1 MMKIKRKSFATMIG
15 SRLLVAR
22 VQNGFSQNDIQNATG
37 IDRATLSRIENGK
50 QHIALYQLLQILSVL
65 NMDIAEF
72 LKDIE
77 VDNDN

>member
-1 MMKIKRKSFATMIG
+1 MLMKIKRKSFATMIG

-50 QHIALYQLLQILSVL
+50 QHIALYQLL
-65 NMDIAEF
+65 
-72 LKDIE
+72 
-77 VDNDN
+77 

>member
-1 MMKIKRKSFATMIG
+1 MLMKIKRKSFATMIG
-15 SRLLVAR
+15 SRLFVAR
-22 VQNGFSQNDIQNATG
+22 VQNGFSQTISKMLLVL
-37 IDRATLSRIENGK
+37 IETLSRIENGK

-65 NMDIAEF
+65 NMDIEF

>member
-1 MMKIKRKSFATMIG
+1 MKIKRKSFASIIG

-22 VQNGFSQNDIQNATG
+22 VQKGLSQNDLQNATG
-37 IDRATLSRIENGK
+37 IDRATLSRIENGR
-50 QHIALYQLLQILSVL
+50 QHISLYQLLQILTIL
-65 NMDIAEF
+65 NMPIEEF

>member
-1 MMKIKRKSFATMIG
+1 MKIKRKSFATIIG
-15 SRLLVAR
+15 RRLLVAR
-22 VQNGFSQNDIQNATG
+22 VHRGFSQNDIQNVTG

-50 QHIALYQLLQILSVL
+50 QHIALYQLLQVLAILDL
-65 NMDIAEF
+65 GIEEF

>member
-1 MMKIKRKSFATMIG
+1 MKIKRKSFATIVG

-22 VQNGFSQNDIQNATG
+22 VQKGFSQNDIQNATG
-37 IDRATLSRIENGK
+37 IDRATLSRVENGK
-50 QHIALYQLLQILSVL
+50 QHISLYQLLQILAVL
-65 NMDIAEF
+65 NMGIDAL

>member
-1 MMKIKRKSFATMIG
+1 MKIKRKSFASIVG

-22 VQNGFSQNDIQNATG
+22 VQKGFSQNDIQNATG

-50 QHIALYQLLQILSVL
+50 QHISLYQLLQILAVL
-65 NMDIAEF
+65 NMEIDAF

>member
-1 MMKIKRKSFATMIG
+1 MKIKRKSFSTIIG
-15 SRLLVAR
+15 NRLLVAR
-22 VQNGFSQNDIQNATG
+22 IQKGFSQNDIQNVTG

-50 QHIALYQLLQILSVL
+50 QHISLYQLLQILSVL
-65 NMDIAEF
+65 NMEIETF

>member
-1 MMKIKRKSFATMIG
+1 MKIKRKSFATMIG

-22 VQNGFSQNDIQNATG
+22 VQKGFSQNDIQNATG

-50 QHIALYQLLQILSVL
+50 QHIALYQFLQILSVL